1 MTNPPMI
8 VSSPFPP
15 AETFVI
21 GTGHAGEPPPP
32 RFSRSAWAASS
43 VAGRNGTPDAR
54 GAPHVGQKF
63 ADAEFAENPE
73 QRCPCVLLIDTSSS
87 MRGAPIDQ
95 LNQALIE
102 FKEELIGDAMAAKR
116 VELAIVTFGPV
127 QTRTD
132 FTTVDG
138 WYPEAFEANGVTPLG
153 EAVVT
158 ALDLLRARKDRYRE
172 NGIKYYR
179 PWVFLI
185 TDGAPT
191 DDWKEAKRRVHEGEE
206 RKEFMFYSAAVEGA
220 DMSVLSQLASRA
232 PLKLRGLAFR
242 ELFQW
247 LSSSLSA
254 VSQSNPGDAVPLA
267 NPTAPDGWA
276 VAG

>member
-1 MTNPPMI
+1 MSDFEQQP
-8 VSSPFPP
+8 
-15 AETFVI
+15 
-21 GTGHAGEPPPP
+21 
-32 RFSRSAWAASS
+32 
-43 VAGRNGTPDAR
+43 
-54 GAPHVGQKF
+54 F

-73 QRCPCVLLIDTSSS
+73 QRCPCILLIDTSGS
-87 MRGAPIDQ
+87 MGGAPIQQ
-95 LNQALIE
+95 LNEALVE
-102 FKEELIGDAMAAKR
+102 FKSELYSDSMAAKR

-127 QTRTD
+127 QTHLE

-138 WYPEAFEANGVTPLG
+138 WYPEQLQAQGATPMG
-153 EAVVT
+153 EAIVRG
-158 ALDLLRARKDRYRE
+158 LEMLRERKDRYRA
-172 NGIKYYR
+172 NGVKYYR

-185 TDGAPT
+185 TDGGPT
-191 DDWKEAKRRVHEGEE
+191 DSWQEAKRRVHEGED
-206 RKEFMFYSAAVEGA
+206 RKEFMFYAVGVEGA
-220 DMSVLSQLASRA
+220 DFGVLAQIAKRA
-232 PLKLRGLAFR
+232 PLKLKGLAFK